1 MDYEKHKKKIQAQ
14 LAELEGRLEK
24 VEAALDEP
32 ADQDLEDQAI
42 ELEDDEVLEN
52 IGRAGVKERN
62 LLNAAL
68 ADFCA
73 NTENCF
79 LVDVRPFINQPEDV
93 TDNLRHYQ
101 PRHYRTLAQQVAEA
115 IGAWR
120 GQQLAH
126 SAWADWRARLWNRVP
141 AKLRNLVG

>member
-68 ADFCA
+68 ARIEKGTYGICKKCG
-73 NTENCF
+73 EE
-79 LVDVRPFINQPEDV
+79 ISE
-93 TDNLRHYQ
+93 
-101 PRHYRTLAQQVAEA
+101 
-115 IGAWR
+115 
-120 GQQLAH
+120 
-126 SAWADWRARLWNRVP
+126 ARLDAVP
-141 AKLRNLVG
+141 YALLCRSCAGAGPHEPT